1 MRIDPASAEPEMI
14 ARVADFSG
22 MRVLEVGS
30 GDGRMTAMISNQA
43 KSVLSIDPDEDAI
56 SGALKRAKDQGLHN
70 VEYRVED
77 VCTIDLKPGEF
88 DSAFLALS
96 L

>member
-1 MRIDPASAEPEMI
+1 MRIAPASAEPEMI
-14 ARVADFSG
+14 AGVADFSG
-22 MRVLEVGS
+22 MKVVEVGS
-30 GDGRMTAMISNQA
+30 GDGRRTSMIAHQA
-43 KSVLSIDPDEDAI
+43 LSVLSIDPDADAI
-56 SGALKRAKDQGLHN
+56 AAAIERAETLGMNN

-77 VCTIDLKPGEF
+77 ICPIQLEPGEF

>member
-1 MRIDPASAEPEMI
+1 MRIDPASAEPGMI
-14 ARVADFSG
+14 AGAADFTG

-30 GDGRMTAMISNQA
+30 GDGRMTVMISNQA

-56 SGALKRAKDQGLHN
+56 SGALKRAEEHGFHN

>member
-1 MRIDPASAEPEMI
+1 MRIDPASAEPNMI
-14 ARVADFSG
+14 ANLVDFAG

-30 GDGRMTAMISNQA
+30 GDGRMTSMIAGKASG
-43 KSVLSIDPDEDAI
+43 VLSIDPDEEAI
-56 SGALKRAKDQGLHN
+56 AIGKDLALSRQMTN

-77 VCTIDLKPGEF
+77 ICTMRLEDGEF

>member
-1 MRIDPASAEPEMI
+1 MRIDSTGAEPKMI
-14 ARVADFSG
+14 TGVADFTD

-30 GDGRMTAMISNQA
+30 GDGRMTSMLSGQA

-56 SGALKRAKDQGLHN
+56 ALAIERDVGSGQGN
-70 VEYRVED
+70 VEHRVAD
-77 VCTIDLKPGEF
+77 VCAIKLRSGEF
-88 DSAFLALS
+88 DAVFLALS

>member
-14 ARVADFSG
+14 AGVVDFSG
-22 MRVLEVGS
+22 MKVLEVGS
-30 GDGRMTAMISNQA
+30 GDGRMTSKIAHQA
-43 KSVLSIDPDEDAI
+43 LSVLSIDPDGDAI
-56 SGALKRAKDQGLHN
+56 AAAIERAASLGMDN

-77 VCTIDLKPGEF
+77 ICTIQLEPGEF
-88 DSAFLALS
+88 DLAFLALS

>member
-1 MRIDPASAEPEMI
+1 MVAG
-14 ARVADFSG
+14 VADFTG

-30 GDGRMTAMISNQA
+30 GDGRMTSMIAGQA
-43 KSVLSIDPDEDAI
+43 EFVLSIDPDAEAI
-56 SGALKRAKDQGLHN
+56 AAGVERAASQQMRN

-77 VCTIDLKPGEF
+77 VCTIRLEPGEF
-88 DSAFLALS
+88 DSVFLALS

>member
-1 MRIDPASAEPEMI
+1 MRIDPASAEPGMI
-14 ARVADFSG
+14 AGAVDFSG

-30 GDGRMTAMISNQA
+30 GDGRMTAMISKQA
-43 KSVLSIDPDEDAI
+43 KTVLSIDTDEDAI
-56 SGALKRAKDQGLHN
+56 SGALKRAEKYGLHN

-88 DSAFLALS
+88 DSAFLTLS

>member
-14 ARVADFSG
+14 TAVADFTG

-30 GDGRMTAMISNQA
+30 GDGRMTSMLSGQA
-43 KSVLSIDPDEDAI
+43 SYVLSIDTDGEAI
-56 SGALKRAKDQGLHN
+56 TCAIRTGAESGPGN
-70 VEYRVED
+70 VEHRVAD
-77 VCTIDLKPGEF
+77 VCTIELQPGEF
-88 DSAFLALS
+88 DAVFLALS

>member
-1 MRIDPASAEPEMI
+1 MIIDPASAEPGMI
-14 ARVADFSG
+14 ARAADFSG

-30 GDGRMTAMISNQA
+30 GDGRMTAMISKRA

-56 SGALKRAKDQGLHN
+56 SAALKRAEEYGLHN

-77 VCTIDLKPGEF
+77 VCTIDLKAGEF

>member
-1 MRIDPASAEPEMI
+1 MIIDPASAEPGMI
-14 ARVADFSG
+14 ARAADFSG

-30 GDGRMTAMISNQA
+30 GDGRMTAMISKRA

-56 SGALKRAKDQGLHN
+56 SAALKRAEEYGLHN

-77 VCTIDLKPGEF
+77 VCTIDLKTGEF

>member
-1 MRIDPASAEPEMI
+1 MI
-14 ARVADFSG
+14 ARASDFSG
-22 MRVLEVGS
+22 MRVLEIGS
-30 GDGRMTAMISNQA
+30 GDGRMTEMISRQA
-43 KSVLSIDPDEDAI
+43 TAVLSIDPDEDAI
-56 SGALKRAKDQGLHN
+56 TNAQKRAKEHGLLN

-77 VCTIDLKPGEF
+77 ICTMELESGEF